1 MVPIDLT
8 EFSNKLRRLRNQLQL
23 SPDEVARDTGI
34 HSDRISD
41 LESGGA
47 IPTGDEILIF
57 ADFFRCDYRFFI
69 SNERLTASEQTESL
83 YRKYGDEFTKED
95 RRAVLEFLYLCEC
108 EQMLNEELERKH
120 REFRFTA
127 QGEFHKG
134 HGEEAARA
142 LRSHFGY
149 APNAV
154 PSDVYDD
161 FRKIGFHV
169 FRRRLKNSNI
179 SGITIRH
186 PSAGTCIL
194 VNYDEDIYRQRF
206 TAAHEGAHGII
217 DRTEEVVVSF
227 VGRYKKSS
235 LVEIRA
241 NTFASRYLLPPSVV
255 TSIPVHHWA
264 PADILR
270 WASHFKVST
279 KALTIALKEAGRI
292 DESTATALAKV
303 KVPADQKAD
312 PELSNL
318 SGRAEER
325 KRMLLER
332 GLSTPYV
339 RLCLEAYAQ
348 GVISGGRVAEMM
360 LVDNFELNEI
370 ADLFDFNLQPQ

>member
-1 MVPIDLT
+1 VVPIDLT

-206 TAAHEGAHGII
+206 TAAHEGSGCFVRREIQEIFLSRDKGEHIRVSISPATFRGDI
-217 DRTEEVVVSF
+217 DSCPPL
-227 VGRYKKSS
+227 GPSGYSPLGKPLQGKHKSPNDC
-235 LVEIRA
+235 A
-241 NTFASRYLLPPSVV
+241 
-255 TSIPVHHWA
+255 
-264 PADILR
+264 
-270 WASHFKVST
+270 
-279 KALTIALKEAGRI
+279 
-292 DESTATALAKV
+292 
-303 KVPADQKAD
+303 
-312 PELSNL
+312 
-318 SGRAEER
+318 
-325 KRMLLER
+325 ER
-332 GLSTPYV
+332 GWKN
-339 RLCLEAYAQ
+339 R
-348 GVISGGRVAEMM
+348 
-360 LVDNFELNEI
+360 
-370 ADLFDFNLQPQ
+370 